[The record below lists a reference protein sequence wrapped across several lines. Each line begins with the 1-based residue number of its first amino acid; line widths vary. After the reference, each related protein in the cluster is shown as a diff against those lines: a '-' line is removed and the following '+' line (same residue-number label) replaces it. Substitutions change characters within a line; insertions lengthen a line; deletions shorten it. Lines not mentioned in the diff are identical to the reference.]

1 MGEDREFFGKDEMAA
16 AFTLD
21 RVSPNP
27 ARFDLKK
34 CTAINGDWIRT
45 LAPDDLA
52 ARIVPYL
59 VDAGVVTEPLT
70 AEQQAVLDAAVPL
83 VQERMETLRQS
94 VAMLALPAAC
104 RASGS
109 PSTPPTRPRC

>member
-1 MGEDREFFGKDEMAA
+1 MGEGNKKLSQARPASRRCSGTGTRAILPEALLNYLALLGWSMGEDREFFGKDEMAA
-16 AFTLD
+16 AFTLE

-45 LAPDDLA
+45 LAPEDLA

-59 VDAGVVTEPLT
+59 VDARG
-70 AEQQAVLDAAVPL
+70 A
-83 VQERMETLRQS
+83 
-94 VAMLALPAAC
+94 
-104 RASGS
+104 
-109 PSTPPTRPRC
+109 